1 MCGWLHR
8 AGDHRHC
15 DVWWFSAWE
24 ALDHQDGFCVVLP
37 WMDCQDVT
45 LTTRRGRTHAT
56 MTTIQ
61 MTDDQLQTLI
71 AALRPQPQPQPV
83 AAGGPNMVAGA
94 AAVVGTMPPCP
105 LGKNKLKR
113 YKKWCDWI
121 RDAETK
127 MTFLEM
133 TTEIQ
138 KMNFIRS
145 CAGPELN
152 EFWLKE
158 PLYHNP
164 ILVANVTSLV
174 A

>member
-1 MCGWLHR
+1 
-8 AGDHRHC
+8 
-15 DVWWFSAWE
+15 
-24 ALDHQDGFCVVLP
+24 
-37 WMDCQDVT
+37 
-45 LTTRRGRTHAT
+45 

-83 AAGGPNMVAGA
+83 AAGGPNTVAGA

-145 CAGPELN
+145 CAGP
-152 EFWLKE
+152 
-158 PLYHNP
+158 
-164 ILVANVTSLV
+164 
-174 A
+174 